1 MVENME
7 ANPARAVH
15 SETLGTNTRKFF
27 QMDSDE
33 LTQQII
39 LMKREADPTEEIVVA
54 LEAAEAVLDS
64 RKGRWATTL
73 EMERQKAIGEEIEV
87 LRVEEETRLSRG
99 ERKTLNKKLKDL
111 QAQRNAVVEAD
122 PVVKKKKGVPAR
134 KAASDAKAKVKA
146 DADAK
151 RAEITVKI
159 DEVEARLEASR
170 AGQEA
175 KANLSRVEQGI
186 FPRRLQDSI
195 NEINHQRMV
204 KVDIDYLKR
213 LEATRKEQSVIG
225 PVVEPVPVKTAEPS
239 RKIDDIDPYEDIEM
253 ARYEALG
260 QDSIVVS
267 DTGDVLNARVFIDKQ
282 TEIMDGLE
290 SIKVCGIG

>member
-1 MVENME
+1 
-7 ANPARAVH
+7 
-15 SETLGTNTRKFF
+15 
-27 QMDSDE
+27 
-33 LTQQII
+33 
-39 LMKREADPTEEIVVA
+39 
-54 LEAAEAVLDS
+54 
-64 RKGRWATTL
+64 
-73 EMERQKAIGEEIEV
+73 
-87 LRVEEETRLSRG
+87 
-99 ERKTLNKKLKDL
+99 
-111 QAQRNAVVEAD
+111 
-122 PVVKKKKGVPAR
+122 
-134 KAASDAKAKVKA
+134 
-146 DADAK
+146 
-151 RAEITVKI
+151 
-159 DEVEARLEASR
+159 
-170 AGQEA
+170 QEA